1 MKTDARKKADEA
13 RWLAVTELARAIQV
27 GRTDLTDC
35 IDAIMGA
42 ITAHLEASIKDPKS
56 PLGYLY
62 AMRDEDLQAEHE
74 VASEVAGLEERIAR
88 LERIRTEEIDGRRH
102 EDYTLAAMEERE
114 GKAAPAPGPHPGYCS
129 KNVSLSEHYSVHRH
143 HGCDMVRDQPDP
155 APEDEVELPEAVA
168 YYRHATLGA
177 MTFWQAGRPQ
187 RPDAAPAN
195 PWKPLYDEPTV
206 RRLVEER
213 NTYHQAARR
222 LVDREQE
229 AQKEIAHLRS
239 ELGEQRKHTIDL
251 NKANAEL
258 HEELA
263 SRPKEDT
270 DE

>member
-42 ITAHLEASIKDPKS
+42 ITAHLEASIKDPES

-129 KNVSLSEHYSVHRH
+129 KNVSLSEHYSVHRQ
-143 HGCDMVRDQPDP
+143 HGCDIARDQPDP
-155 APEDEVELPEAVA
+155 APEDEVRLPEAVLHLIEA
-168 YYRHATLGA
+168 VEEA
-177 MTFWQAGRPQ
+177 MRQHRDPKSPEYNECEDVECLWCEHCREGIKA
-187 RPDAAPAN
+187 
-195 PWKPLYDEPTV
+195 V

-213 NTYHQAARR
+213 
-222 LVDREQE
+222 DE
-229 AQKEIAHLRS
+229 AQKEITRLRS
-239 ELGEQRKHTIDL
+239 EVSTAWRAYREEVGE
-251 NKANAEL
+251 
-258 HEELA
+258 
-263 SRPKEDT
+263 P
-270 DE
+270 